1 MRAMNQSQLDMR
13 TNAADKVRDAAA
25 AIAVFVGDLEA
36 TGIRTRWN
44 LHLQV
49 SNLLDIEERL
59 REVQPKNRLKVIMND

>member
-1 MRAMNQSQLDMR
+1 MR

-44 LHLQV
+44 LNLQV
-49 SNLLDIEERL
+49 SNLKHIEENL
-59 REVQPKNRLKVIMND
+59 RTVQPKN